1 MYISYS
7 HYNNRRIGLIENLL
21 FQWNNLY
28 WKNADFVAAKFES
41 LVILSMEKPDN
52 YSYSGVDITAIIQF
66 GSTTMSKENYLT
78 AWNSISTDGTEL
90 ESWKLAENELL
101 GNNFEIFILEFLT
114 YSTLRFT
121 SMNPRY
127 FTRLK

>member
-1 MYISYS
+1 
-7 HYNNRRIGLIENLL
+7 
-21 FQWNNLY
+21 
-28 WKNADFVAAKFES
+28 
-41 LVILSMEKPDN
+41 MEKPDN